1 MATIITEKF
10 YIKQN
15 GKYDKETIIL
25 EEDYPIDE
33 ELVNLETDK
42 QDLSSRSI
50 ACANKKAAL
59 EAKKA
64 AAATKKI

>member
-10 YIKQN
+10 YIKAN

-25 EEDYPIDE
+25 EEDYPLDQEIADMQT
-33 ELVNLETDK
+33 NS
-42 QDLSSRSI
+42 QDMTSRS
-50 ACANKKAAL
+50 AAFLAKKAAL

-64 AAATKKI
+64 AAATKH